1 MADLE
6 LNLVLLALVV
16 SIHDEDLAGARV
28 LRPHEEHA
36 VLTQLCDDPA
46 MTGIDL
52 QYCYIESMHF
62 QIFHCL
68 KKFITRTNI

>member
-6 LNLVLLALVV
+6 LDLVLLALVV
-16 SIHDEDLAGARV
+16 SVHDEDLAGARV

-52 QYCYIESMHF
+52 
-62 QIFHCL
+62 
-68 KKFITRTNI
+68 